1 MSSSCPTSSKCA
13 HTSAWRVQKT
23 GASKNIRKNA
33 ASVSLRG
40 ASKDLSSSHRIRRL
54 IPRGDDVENDRR
66 NFASSS
72 SSSVTSS
79 VRTRASLSSF
89 RTMSMRTSATGDET
103 GDVTTSKNKITTA
116 TTTRRRLL
124 SSSSSSFS
132 SRGKRNKKT
141 DESFRLHALRKKKT
155 RRRRQRTGRNDHRVH
170 QITRF
175 WFVLRRRRRDWRG

>member
-54 IPRGDDVENDRR
+54 IPRGDDVENDQR

-89 RTMSMRTSATGDET
+89 RTMSMRTSATVDET
-103 GDVTTSKNKITTA
+103 GEVTTSKNKITTA

-124 SSSSSSFS
+124 SSSSSSSSFFSS

-141 DESFRLHALRKKKT
+141 DESFRL
-155 RRRRQRTGRNDHRVH
+155 
-170 QITRF
+170 
-175 WFVLRRRRRDWRG
+175 